1 RIRYN
6 NAQQARTDARG
17 ATLEQSTAVDS
28 LATLGGQ
35 LVNIIRAWAI
45 QSEDPSIFAQA
56 GLPAPKTPEPIA
68 PVAPS
73 DITFTLDP
81 VGAIEVRWK
90 GVKSNGTMF
99 TVWRSITVEGAQPP
113 ALTPIATVGE
123 KKFVDSTIPAGAKS
137 ATYIIRAVKGDQ
149 VASSG
154 PGTVN
159 FVYAL
164 NNGQQEL
171 SLAA

>member
-1 RIRYN
+1 EQRAPIWSATPETFNLSMEQTTALSNAVTEARIRYN

-113 ALTPIATVGE
+113 ALTPIATVG
-123 KKFVDSTIPAGAKS
+123 
-137 ATYIIRAVKGDQ
+137 
-149 VASSG
+149 
-154 PGTVN
+154 
-159 FVYAL
+159 
-164 NNGQQEL
+164 
-171 SLAA
+171 